1 MTQQLTPDG
10 KIPPLRPEPERN
22 RWGQYVLPAPEGGR
36 AAYSRATTVVGALK
50 DLNGL
55 LAWKQRMTAVG
66 LAKRPE
72 LADVVLEVND
82 AIDLAGQD
90 WKQAKPIKEEMT
102 RVIEQLTHAAGA
114 DRGSLAGTEA
124 HTLSEWADAGR
135 LIEVEHLATREQLDD
150 LDAYARCMN
159 DARIERPVEYI
170 ERIVINEVIGSAGTF
185 DRLLRLSDGR
195 LVVGDLKS
203 QQNLDFGF
211 LEIACQLAQ
220 YAYAEWM
227 VEGDHLVAMPAELDR
242 SMGIVMHAPVG
253 AGTCELYEVDLEV
266 GWQAAMCARDV
277 RQFRKI
283 SKSLGQLYRPP
294 VAPYDGDEQLLYLIR
309 HAQTR
314 ASLEAIWRE
323 RAAQDLAWTP
333 AMNTAALQ
341 RAKHLRTLGERA

>member
-1 MTQQLTPDG
+1 MTLTMTPDG
-10 KIPPLRPEPERN
+10 KIPSLRPEPTRDGYG
-22 RWGQYVLPAPEGGR
+22 RYVLPAPEGGR

-66 LAKRPE
+66 LARRTE
-72 LADVVLEVND
+72 LLDVVLEIND
-82 AIDLAGQD
+82 AIELAGKD
-90 WKQAKPIKEEMT
+90 WKAAKPAKDEMT
-102 RVIEQLTHAAGA
+102 SVVEQLMHAAGA

-124 HTLSEWADAGR
+124 HTLSEWFDAGR
-135 LIEVEHLATREQLDD
+135 LIEVEHLATRGQLDD
-150 LDAYARCMN
+150 LYAYREAMEA
-159 DARIERPVEYI
+159 ARIERPVEYI

-185 DRLLRLSDGR
+185 DRLVRLSDGR
-195 LVVGDLKS
+195 LVVADLKS
-203 QQNLDFGF
+203 QQSIDFGW
-211 LEIACQLAQ
+211 LEICCQLAQ
-220 YAYAEWM
+220 YANAEWM
-227 VEGDHLVAMPAELDR
+227 VDGEQLVPMPAELDR
-242 SMGIVMHAPVG
+242 SIGIVMHAPVG
-253 AGTCELYEVDLEV
+253 AATCELYEVDLEV

-283 SKSLGQLYRPP
+283 SKSLGQRYRPP
-294 VAPYDGDEQLLYLIR
+294 APAYSGDEQVLYLIR

>member
-1 MTQQLTPDG
+1 MSAQQFTPDG
-10 KIPPLRPEPERN
+10 KIPSLRPEPERN

-50 DLNGL
+50 DLNNLIG
-55 LAWKQRMTAVG
+55 WKQRMTAVG

-72 LADVVLEVND
+72 LADVVLEIND
-82 AIDLAGQD
+82 SIELAGKD

-102 RVIEQLTHAAGA
+102 RVIEQFMHAAGA

-135 LIEVEHLATREQLDD
+135 LAEVEHLATPEQLAD
-150 LDAYARCMN
+150 LTAYLYAMES
-159 DARIERPVEYI
+159 ARIERPVEYI
-170 ERIVINEVIGSAGTF
+170 ERIVINEVIGSAGTY
-185 DRLLRLSDGR
+185 DRLLRLADGR

-220 YAYAEWM
+220 YANAEWM
-227 VEGDHLVAMPAELDR
+227 VDGDHLVAMPAELDR

-277 RQFRKI
+277 RQFRKV
-283 SKSLGQLYRPP
+283 SKSLGQRYRPP
-294 VAPYDGDEQLLYLIR
+294 VAPYTGDDRVLYLIR

-314 ASLEAIWRE
+314 ASLEALWRE
-323 RAAQDLAWTP
+323 RTAAWTP
-333 AMNTAALQ
+333 AMTAAAG
-341 RAKHLRTLGERA
+341 RRTAELKDGGLSA